1 VLDWCSESCLTL
13 VFFSP
18 SPSRFFPAKLSV
30 MVKVKEMEKSSR
42 VLVTGGAGF
51 IGSYMVD
58 ALMLPNA
65 CGKLKFMGA
74 AYY

>member
-1 VLDWCSESCLTL
+1 
-13 VFFSP
+13 
-18 SPSRFFPAKLSV
+18 
-30 MVKVKEMEKSSR
+30 MKVCSR

-65 CGKLKFMGA
+65 CGKLSARAVTILKRILSESV
-74 AYY
+74 